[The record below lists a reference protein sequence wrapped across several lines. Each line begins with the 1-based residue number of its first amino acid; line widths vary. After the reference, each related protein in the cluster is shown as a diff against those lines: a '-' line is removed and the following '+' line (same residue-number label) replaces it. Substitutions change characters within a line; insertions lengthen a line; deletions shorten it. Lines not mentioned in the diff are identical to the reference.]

1 MEKEGKR
8 RFNQTFK
15 PANLN
20 KIDLTLKILK
30 AEKENQVFS
39 PINIAHAFG
48 LLLYGAGGDTEKQ
61 LCNIFGYGE
70 FKRLKSKAKQRPSNG
85 WERYP
90 RLSWVILSVIGPFS
104 KHQREKLPVTYP
116 F

>member
-1 MEKEGKR
+1 MEKESKR
-8 RFNQTFK
+8 RLNQIFK

-48 LLLYGAGGDTEKQ
+48 LLLYGASGDTKKQ
-61 LCNIFGYGE
+61 LCKILGYGE
-70 FKRLKSKAKQRPSNG
+70 FKRLKSKQQAKQRV
-85 WERYP
+85 EE
-90 RLSWVILSVIGPFS
+90 LSWVIPGHLECYWAI
-104 KHQREKLPVTYP
+104 Q
-116 F
+116 